1 MGQTDTS
8 PRKAI
13 AETPQIQ
20 EETTNPDIDPAT
32 PLSDIEDGKANPL
45 RNEAPEIVTFKDNDP
60 DNPLNWPRA
69 RKWSITLVVSLSVF
83 LMPLS
88 SAIVAPELQTI
99 RKELDMNSSLESVLV
114 LSTFVLSYC
123 LGPLLLGPLSELF
136 GRVAVLHS
144 GNSFYLVFNLVCG
157 FARSKG
163 ELLAFRLLSGFGGAA
178 GLVVG
183 AGIISDCFAKEER
196 GWVIAIYNIGPVV
209 GPSLGAVVGGFIT
222 EYTTWRWAFWATS
235 IFNGALVILGLIVM
249 KETYPPVILA
259 RRKKNMIKTTG
270 KTTLTTPYESP
281 DKTLSQLYRTSL
293 IRPLQLLRVQP
304 IVQILA
310 LFYAY
315 LYGLMYLVLST
326 FATLWEDRYHETV
339 GIGSLNY
346 FALGCGYL
354 VGSQICGFF
363 ADPIYKALQAKNG
376 GVGKPEFRVVLM
388 FPASIC
394 APVGLLWY
402 GWSAQAVTH
411 WIVPDLGIALFAAGA
426 MISFQCTTAYLY
438 EAFTLYAASATGAV
452 YILRALTG
460 FGFPL
465 FGPRMYEVLQYGWGD
480 TVLAL
485 VAVVMGLPA
494 PMILWY
500 YGEWLRARSSYATG

>member
-178 GLVVG
+178 GLVV
-183 AGIISDCFAKEER
+183 SSMCPTPD
-196 GWVIAIYNIGPVV
+196 IADLT
-209 GPSLGAVVGGFIT
+209 SS
-222 EYTTWRWAFWATS
+222 FWDRSVQVSSVTAS
-235 IFNGALVILGLIVM
+235 Q
-249 KETYPPVILA
+249 
-259 RRKKNMIKTTG
+259 KKN
-270 KTTLTTPYESP
+270 
-281 DKTLSQLYRTSL
+281 
-293 IRPLQLLRVQP
+293 
-304 IVQILA
+304 
-310 LFYAY
+310 
-315 LYGLMYLVLST
+315 
-326 FATLWEDRYHETV
+326 
-339 GIGSLNY
+339 
-346 FALGCGYL
+346 
-354 VGSQICGFF
+354 
-363 ADPIYKALQAKNG
+363 
-376 GVGKPEFRVVLM
+376 
-388 FPASIC
+388 
-394 APVGLLWY
+394 
-402 GWSAQAVTH
+402 
-411 WIVPDLGIALFAAGA
+411 AAG
-426 MISFQCTTAYLY
+426 
-438 EAFTLYAASATGAV
+438 
-452 YILRALTG
+452 
-460 FGFPL
+460 
-465 FGPRMYEVLQYGWGD
+465 
-480 TVLAL
+480 
-485 VAVVMGLPA
+485 
-494 PMILWY
+494 
-500 YGEWLRARSSYATG
+500 